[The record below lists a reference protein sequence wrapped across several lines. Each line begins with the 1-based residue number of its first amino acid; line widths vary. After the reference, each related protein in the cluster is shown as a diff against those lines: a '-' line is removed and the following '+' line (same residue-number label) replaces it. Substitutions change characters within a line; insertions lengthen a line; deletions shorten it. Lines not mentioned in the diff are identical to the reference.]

1 MAVSITRELA
11 DTYFS
16 TRLEQEVWDG
26 FDVGLRD
33 KAIVSA
39 KDIIT
44 RSLGSTVTDETTD
57 SSSDYYPDRAV
68 YHQGLYM
75 LATSDHTA
83 NGELTGPKWNGVA
96 TDGEAKDVTG
106 KSIAKESLYWMNWRD
121 GPTIRIARG

>member
-1 MAVSITRELA
+1 MTVAITRDLA

-16 TRLEQEVWDG
+16 TRLEDEVWTG

-39 KDIIT
+39 KDVIT
-44 RSLGSTVTDETTD
+44 RALGSTITDETTD

-75 LATSDHTA
+75 LVTSDHTA
-83 NGELTGPKWNGVA
+83 NGELTGPKWNGA
-96 TDGEAKDVTG
+96 TADGEAKDDSG
-106 KSIAKESLYWMNWRD
+106 KTIAKESLYWMNWRD